1 MTRDQKVQYVI
12 QLYTEGKTFKE
23 ISQLTHM
30 SFRDIGVII
39 NRYKNKIERENGQIQ
54 VKDDIKSKSKET
66 QAFQLFSEGKDSVYV
81 KIALDLPAEE
91 VESIYLDFLKLK
103 DMHTLVDVY
112 DEMGNHLSS
121 FVELFRIFHARGL
134 GKNEIIEVLRVI
146 VTGELPYLQ
155 ERVDYLRNHLSRLKH
170 EQKTKEYHLSVL
182 DKRINDLAYRE
193 YSKYHPPIS
202 NDDSPKPLPYIEDG
216 IIYSNSDTFD
226 KSIRPILNSPK
237 PLPYREDGMYSNSNI
252 EDKSIRL
259 VYSTARQSRRIS
271 LNYDPEV
278 MDDIAREIFDA
289 SANYLRV

>member
-30 SFRDIGVII
+30 SFRDIGVIT
-39 NRYKNKIERENGQIQ
+39 NKYKDRIERENGQIQ
-54 VKDDIKSKSKET
+54 VKDDMKSKSKET
-66 QAFQLFSEGKDSVYV
+66 QAMKLFSEGKDSVDV

-91 VESIYLDFLKLK
+91 VKSIYRDFLKLK
-103 DMHTLVDVY
+103 DMNTLVDVY

-155 ERVDYLRNHLSRLKH
+155 ERVDYLRNHVSRLEH
-170 EQKTKEYHLSVL
+170 EQKKKEYHLSVL
-182 DKRINDLAYRE
+182 DKRINDLAYNE

-216 IIYSNSDTFD
+216 VYSNSDTYD
-226 KSIRPILNSPK
+226 KSIRPISNSPK
-237 PLPYREDGMYSNSNI
+237 PLPYREDDISSSNI

-278 MDDIAREIFDA
+278 LDNIANEIFEA
-289 SANYLRV
+289 SANHVNIS